1 MSRSTSLKEHLQ
13 SCWQST
19 AVHVLRHPLVLLGL
33 MVVLATP
40 PLILGTIWV
49 LQSNAPAPADLFMQ
63 SVVKRDGALGWHQL
77 CPSVQAQLPLATLT
91 RQVEEQRIS
100 ESGQG
105 LTLTVDYV
113 GSHPRPQGGEIRLY
127 VVTAHRPH
135 GWVGLRMY
143 IVYTQT
149 SGCVEDVANH

>member
-1 MSRSTSLKEHLQ
+1 MSQNASLEHVQ

-19 AVHVLRHPLVLLGL
+19 FVHVLRHPIVLLGL

-40 PLILGTIWV
+40 PLILGTMWV
-49 LQSNAPAPADLFMQ
+49 IQSTTPAPADLFMQ

-77 CPSVQAQLPLATLT
+77 CPALQAQEPLPVLT
-91 RQVEEQRIS
+91 GQVEEQRIA

-113 GSHPRPQGGEIRLY
+113 GAHSRPQGGQIRLY
-127 VVTAHRPH
+127 VVTARRSHTWAEQRTY
-135 GWVGLRMY
+135 M
-143 IVYTQT
+143 VYTQA
-149 SGCVEDVANH
+149 SGCVEDVKNS

>member
-1 MSRSTSLKEHLQ
+1 MSRNTSLEHWQ

-19 AVHVLRHPLVLLGL
+19 VVHVLRHPIVPLGL
-33 MVVLATP
+33 VVVLATP

-49 LQSNAPAPADLFMQ
+49 IQSNAPAPADLFMQ

-77 CPSVQAQLPLATLT
+77 CPALQAQEPLSVLT
-91 RQVEEQRIS
+91 GQVEEQRIA

-113 GSHPRPQGGEIRLY
+113 GANSRLHGGQIRLY
-127 VVTAHRPH
+127 VVTARRSH
-135 GWVGLRMY
+135 GWAEQRTY
-143 IVYTQT
+143 IVYTQA
-149 SGCVEDVANH
+149 SGCVEDVKNS

>member
-1 MSRSTSLKEHLQ
+1 MSRNTSLEHWQ

-19 AVHVLRHPLVLLGL
+19 VVHVLRHPIVPLGL
-33 MVVLATP
+33 VVVLATP

-100 ESGQG
+100 ESGQD

-149 SGCVEDVANH
+149 SGCVEDVENH

>member
-1 MSRSTSLKEHLQ
+1 MSQNTSLDRSR

-19 AVHVLRHPLVLLGL
+19 IVHVLRHPIVRLGL
-33 MVVLATP
+33 VVVLATP
-40 PLILGTIWV
+40 TLILGTMWV
-49 LQSNAPAPADLFMQ
+49 IQSNTPSPADLFMQ
-63 SVVKRDGALGWHQL
+63 SVVKRDGSLGWHQL

-91 RQVEEQRIS
+91 SQVEEQRIS
-100 ESGQG
+100 ESRQG
-105 LTLTVDYV
+105 LKLTVDYV

-143 IVYTQT
+143 IVYTQA
-149 SGCVEDVANH
+149 SGCVEDVENH

>member
-1 MSRSTSLKEHLQ
+1 MSQNTSLEHVQ

-19 AVHVLRHPLVLLGL
+19 FVHVLRHPIVLLGL
-33 MVVLATP
+33 MAVLATP
-40 PLILGTIWV
+40 PLILGTMWV
-49 LQSNAPAPADLFMQ
+49 LQSNTPAPADLFMQ

-100 ESGQG
+100 EFRQS

-135 GWVGLRMY
+135 GWVGLRMHT
-143 IVYTQT
+143 VYTQA
-149 SGCVEDVANH
+149 SGCVEDVENH